1 MSSPRESCTNLDK
14 DQTTVDHYGALFGTN
29 TAYRSSSSPAA
40 VPPKRFDLKMNLPQI
55 PAWLELPL
63 LKRELIENSHKKR
76 TYVLRV
82 LVALIFMLVMLMF
95 YSEQVARHT
104 NVLQIMGQGRV
115 LAIILLVSNLVA
127 VYVLLP
133 AMACSAISSE
143 RERQTLSLILI
154 TRITPG
160 GLIAEKFLSRLV
172 PMIALML
179 ITCPMLSM
187 AYLLGGLRLESV
199 FAALLGL
206 FTAAVQVNSAAIM
219 CSALFRTALE
229 AFWATYLIL
238 AVMGLGPA
246 FMNELGLLPDVNW
259 IPTVG
264 NDALAGTFVLFLVMS
279 VGAIDGFASTRDVM
293 FMVIPP
299 LTVAAIML
307 VISRFAIAHGQQ
319 DAPLSFQTFAKFGRR
334 SASFV
339 FRVVTFPVRR
349 LFRLILGTAFEES
362 RTLSDDARPPR
373 AFPAL
378 LPVAWR
384 EQQISALSGWRLHT
398 TLFCGVMLFEWVW
411 LISESH
417 NHEDICVIVDIGLFI
432 VSLLMVIG
440 VTCRTFASERE
451 RQTLDLLLTTP
462 MTNRE
467 LLNEKL
473 SAANRAA
480 MFLLVPIFFTA
491 FTHLMFG
498 TIRVS
503 DLYSSAANNYPPGYP
518 NRVVSIFEMAWW
530 HAALRY
536 VFGLFT
542 HAVLYMILVKWIAVY
557 FSLCFNSQMK
567 AMLGTIL
574 SIFGLCIVPAML
586 CMLPLLLLGTD
597 PSQADLP
604 IWYLTSPAI
613 IVGFNETNGF
623 YDMYRGTW
631 WPRSEYFTLLA
642 NLAIYGALT
651 LLVRNLV
658 IWRLP
663 ALLNRRDSHDSD

>member
-1 MSSPRESCTNLDK
+1 M
-14 DQTTVDHYGALFGTN
+14 H
-29 TAYRSSSSPAA
+29 
-40 VPPKRFDLKMNLPQI
+40 LPQI

-160 GLIAEKFLSRLV
+160 GLIVEKFLSRLV

-238 AVMGLGPA
+238 AVMGLGPL

-259 IPTVG
+259 IKAVG
-264 NDALAGTFVLFLVMS
+264 NDALAGMFVLFLLMS
-279 VGAIDGFASTRDVM
+279 VGAIEGFASIKDVV
-293 FMVIPP
+293 FTAIPP

-307 VISRFAIAHGQQ
+307 VISRFAVSHGQQ
-319 DAPLSFQTFAKFGRR
+319 DAPLSFQTFATFGRR
-334 SASFV
+334 SASLV

-349 LFRLILGTAFEES
+349 LSQLISGTACEES
-362 RTLSDDARPPR
+362 RTLSDDAKPPR
-373 AFPAL
+373 AFPSL

-384 EQQISALSGWRLHT
+384 ERQISALSGWRLHT
-398 TLFCGVMLFEWVW
+398 TLLCGVMLFEWVW
-411 LISESH
+411 LMSESH
-417 NHEDICVIVDIGLFI
+417 NHEDICVIFDIGLFI

-473 SAANRAA
+473 SAANRTA

-503 DLYSSAANNYPPGYP
+503 DLYSTAGYPPGYP
-518 NRVVSIFEMAWW
+518 NRVVSIFETAWW
-530 HAALRY
+530 HAELRY
-536 VFGLFT
+536 LFGLFT

-557 FSLCFNSQMK
+557 FSLRFNSQMK
-567 AMLGTIL
+567 AMFGTIL
-574 SIFGLCIVPAML
+574 SIFGLCIIPAML
-586 CMLPLLLLGTD
+586 CLVPLFLLGTD
-597 PSQADLP
+597 PDQGDLP
-604 IWYLTSPAI
+604 IWYLTSPAFI
-613 IVGFNETNGF
+613 FGFNETNEF
-623 YDMYRGTW
+623 YHLFRGSW

-642 NLAIYGALT
+642 NLAIYGTLT
-651 LLVRNLV
+651 LLVRISV
-658 IWRLP
+658 IWELP
-663 ALLNRRDSHDSD
+663 VLLNRRDSHASD

>member
-1 MSSPRESCTNLDK
+1 
-14 DQTTVDHYGALFGTN
+14 
-29 TAYRSSSSPAA
+29 
-40 VPPKRFDLKMNLPQI
+40 MNLPQI

-115 LAIILLVSNLVA
+115 LAVVLLVSNLVGI
-127 VYVLLP
+127 YVLLP

-143 RERQTLSLILI
+143 REKQTLSLILI

-160 GLIAEKFLSRLV
+160 GLIVEKFLSRLV

-238 AVMGLGPA
+238 AVMGLGPI

-264 NDALAGTFVLFLVMS
+264 NDALAGTFVLFLAMS
-279 VGAIDGFASTRDVM
+279 VGAIEGFASTGDVL
-293 FMVIPP
+293 FTVIPP

-334 SASFV
+334 SAAFV

-349 LFRLILGTAFEES
+349 LFRLISGTAYEES
-362 RTLSDDARPPR
+362 RTLLDDTRPPR

-384 EQQISALSGWRLHT
+384 ECQISALSGWRLHT
-398 TLFCGVMLFEWVW
+398 TLLCAVMLYEWAW
-411 LISESH
+411 LISVDH
-417 NHEDICVIVDIGLFI
+417 NLEDICVIVDIGLFI

-473 SAANRAA
+473 SAANYAIL
-480 MFLLVPIFFTA
+480 FLLVPIFFTA

-498 TIRVS
+498 RIRVF
-503 DLYSSAANNYPPGYP
+503 DEYSSNTSYYPD
-518 NRVVSIFEMAWW
+518 REVSNFEIAWW

-542 HAVLYMILVKWIAVY
+542 HAILYMTLIKWTAVY
-557 FSLCFNSQMK
+557 FSLRFNSQMK

-574 SIFGLCIVPAML
+574 SIIGLCFIPAML
-586 CMLPLLLLGTD
+586 SALPLILMGTNPEEVD
-597 PSQADLP
+597 FLP
-604 IWYLTSPAI
+604 IWYFTSPAFI
-613 IVGFNETNGF
+613 FGFNETHYF
-623 YDMYRGTW
+623 DDVFRSSW
-631 WPRSEYFTLLA
+631 WPRSEYFTLLV
-642 NLAIYGALT
+642 NLAIYGTLT
-651 LLVRNLV
+651 LLVRSFV

-663 ALLNRRDSHDSD
+663 ALLNRRDSHASDKRQPLETTGSATTTGERQGVSPPSNF